1 MQNQHKATHLLL
13 IFYNTSIYFYLINR
27 SMNTISTLKVHIVLL
42 LVPYIICHEMLC
54 DNNSSSSNSSHDAD
68 KTKTT
73 SYDHSNNNSDNN
85 IEDLLNEEVSIGLVA
100 TNVGLSAML
109 WKLISY
115 PVLRSYIIG
124 NKEVF
129 YGFSN
134 GVCWY
139 PRRLNFMNGDLRIGF
154 FCLECRPLELI
165 VNFIHFRCSNWLNTL
180 QGTCYDTKE
189 QQRIR
194 YFYYLG
200 NMIPCYLY
208 FLHLKYKFIRICFF
222 SFFATLRAIC
232 SISTPLWREWLAMY
246 YWSELKKQHV
256 WSEDNKKKLFIGD
269 LIFLLIPYVSID
281 ISWCGKNIK
290 NE

>member
-1 MQNQHKATHLLL
+1 
-13 IFYNTSIYFYLINR
+13 
-27 SMNTISTLKVHIVLL
+27 MNTISTLKVHIVLL
-42 LVPYIICHEMLC
+42 LTQYIICHENYGGDTLINGNSHHY
-54 DNNSSSSNSSHDAD
+54 DNPNVYTKNNDDFHDNSSNGS
-68 KTKTT
+68 
-73 SYDHSNNNSDNN
+73 N
-85 IEDLLNEEVSIGLVA
+85 IEDLFNKDISIGLVA

-109 WKLISY
+109 WKLIPY

-124 NKEVF
+124 NKEMF

-165 VNFIHFRCSNWLNTL
+165 VNLIHYKCSCWLSTL
-180 QGTCYDTKE
+180 RATCQKE
-189 QQRIR
+189 TAKNVK

-246 YWSELKKQHV
+246 YWSELKKKHV
-256 WSEDNKKKLFIGD
+256 QSGDNKKKLFIGD

-281 ISWCGKNIK
+281 ISWWGKNIK